1 VIELNDLIKQHQDE
15 LLAAVAMLD
24 QIALAGQALQKQ
36 AKEIEQELAQLAQ
49 EQQETRLQKIQASSA
64 LEALGKLTG
73 AGKGR

>member
-24 QIALAGQALQKQ
+24 QIALDRQALQQ
-36 AKEIEQELAQLAQ
+36 SAKELEQKSARLAAV
-49 EQQETRLQKIQASSA
+49 QQEAIVKKIQASSA

-73 AGKGR
+73 TGKK